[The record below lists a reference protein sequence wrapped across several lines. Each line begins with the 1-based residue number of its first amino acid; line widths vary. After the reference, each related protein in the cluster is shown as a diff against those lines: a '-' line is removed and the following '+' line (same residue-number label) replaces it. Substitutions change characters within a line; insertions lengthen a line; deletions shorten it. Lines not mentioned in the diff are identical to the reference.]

1 MGIRNSLSLII
12 VYKGIKVNGDI
23 KTKVGRINK
32 HRSNN
37 ISVGSLY
44 KDWRVTMY
52 DIGKPLI
59 VITSIVI
66 IAAITWLIAHL
77 KE

>member
-1 MGIRNSLSLII
+1 

-37 ISVGSLY
+37 ISVGGLY

-59 VITSIVI
+59 VITNIVI
-66 IAAITWLIAHL
+66 IAAITWLIVNL